1 MERRC
6 FRPFLQNSAVPCIL
20 LTSESSCTR
29 TVIQKLNETE
39 ALFDQKTLCYEL
51 KIKGL
56 LCEIFG
62 MILCEHQ
69 NDLAKFVPA
78 NQLELERL
86 EQMLNYLNTHFES
99 IISLQELADQVH
111 LSREVCC
118 RMDIILGFCVRNHS
132 GIDLHDTD
140 IDFFRPIVFQKRTAP
155 FDLLC
160 VNETVLFYYLCS
172 IEARDL
178 LDLVTSQVCHLPE
191 SHGFCLYVWN
201 IW

>member
-1 MERRC
+1 
-6 FRPFLQNSAVPCIL
+6 
-20 LTSESSCTR
+20 
-29 TVIQKLNETE
+29 
-39 ALFDQKTLCYEL
+39 
-51 KIKGL
+51 
-56 LCEIFG
+56 

-132 GIDLHDTD
+132 GIDSHDTD
-140 IDFFRPIVFQKRTAP
+140 IDFSGPIILKKRTAP
-155 FDLLC
+155 LTYYTSMRLFFLLFGGNPIF
-160 VNETVLFYYLCS
+160 V
-172 IEARDL
+172 IEAGNL
-178 LDLVTSQVCHLPE
+178 LDSVKVPAYHLPE

>member
-86 EQMLNYLNTHFES
+86 EQMLDYLNTHFES

-118 RMDIILGFCVRNHS
+118 RMDIILGFCVRNHF

-140 IDFFRPIVFQKRTAP
+140 IDFFRPIVFKKKNSP

-191 SHGFCLYVWN
+191 
-201 IW
+201 